1 MLGAVTAFLL
11 ALASLF
17 PIMNPFAALPVFGEL
32 TADMEARARNRT
44 ALTAAIAVLAILV
57 VATVGGRYLLQALGV
72 SLPALQIA
80 GGIVVGLTGITMVT
94 GRSARLHPE
103 EKQDS
108 ATRSS
113 VGVVP
118 MAMPLIAGPGAI
130 SVVIAAAGK
139 DGSWFSLAMICLAAL
154 AMAVLVYLVLRFG
167 ELLLA
172 KLGATGLGVLTRI
185 FGLVILAIAVEL
197 VTDGVG
203 DLFPALRGS
212 ASS

>member
-1 MLGAVTAFLL
+1 MTAFLL

-32 TADMEARARNRT
+32 TADMERGARNRT
-44 ALTAAIAVLAILV
+44 ALTAALAVLAILV
-57 VATVGGRYLLQALGV
+57 VSTLGGRFLLQGLGV

-80 GGIVVGLTGITMVT
+80 GGIVVGLTAIGMVT
-94 GRSARLHPE
+94 GRAAQLHPE

-139 DGSWFSLAMICLAAL
+139 AAGDWIAIGAICLAAL
-154 AMAVLVYLVLRFG
+154 VMSALVYLVLRFG
-167 ELLLA
+167 EVLLA
-172 KLGATGLGVLTRI
+172 RLGATGLGVLTRI

-197 VTDGVG
+197 VTDGLG
-203 DLFPALRGS
+203 TLFPVLDRSTGS
-212 ASS
+212 